1 MLWRKSP
8 LLLLRFPQILVA
20 LTATIVVMTIAAV
33 SGPLFLRATQTQSI
47 SEGVAQASSWLG
59 GFTAYYP
66 TEFFERRGNRGPD
79 ELVLF
84 GDRMGTAFEDR
95 FRDVPEVGGASAT
108 YFGTG
113 EVATGVAGR
122 KANVLLLHR
131 TDALRNIT
139 VLSEAKVEGVWI
151 ADRTAKKLGIQA
163 GSEIN
168 LASGDRQTTV
178 PVQGIYKFLPAD
190 KERGFWSPLSRFIYR
205 PPGSFFDPPPFVL
218 ADRAVYEGLLSE
230 LRTYG
235 GLRFDFELEDTQLT
249 PERAGKAARTFAQT
263 AAELEDPSSALSE
276 AEGPFV
282 EKGTGGSIQSDTA
295 LRGIVE
301 TATERVATVSP
312 VVDLLSA
319 AARIVALATVATAG
333 FYMVQRR
340 RVEALSLIARGIGP
354 FPQALRYTV
363 QALLPTLLG
372 VALGVSVG
380 YQLVARLGPSE
391 RLSWDSLSYVWRD
404 VAITTAAAGA
414 ILFAASA
421 AAVRRAEQNL
431 QGGRATLIPAQV
443 RKYLPL
449 GLALALG
456 AFVFAQRD
464 GIRGD
469 TAEALADPRLTLVPI
484 ALVLSGG
491 VIGAELLRFG
501 VAAVASRLKY
511 RSPSLYLAAKR
522 LTGATTMPRVLVVAA
537 ACSLGVAVYG
547 FTISTTIEATAGAK
561 ARVFV
566 GSDYG
571 AFVGSNSETPKIG
584 LPITQVAKIDGIKLA
599 SGGTVTLMGIN
610 PATFEAAA
618 YWNETFSEEPLEDML
633 ARLET
638 QTRPTPVI
646 VAGADASGT
655 IRLGDGSTGVD
666 LKVVGN
672 ATAFPGMGGT
682 SSMIILEREALRQT
696 LIDLGASASTPKE
709 QIWVHGDPEEAES
722 ALKAVGLSPEI
733 QLSAD
738 RVLQTPTLTA
748 LLYVLS
754 ALGALGV
761 AAAIVAVVT
770 LLLFLQARHKGAMI
784 TTALVR
790 RMGLSRKSELTSWTV
805 ELLGALGVAFGV
817 AALVGLPISALMAQQ
832 LDPKA
837 SIPPHPVLATPVGML
852 LLMGVAVVAVAVA
865 GGLLLRRSA
874 DKADVATL
882 FRT

>member
-66 TEFFERRGNRGPD
+66 TEFFKRRGNRGPE
-79 ELVLF
+79 ELVHF
-84 GDRMGTAFEDR
+84 GDRMATAFEDR
-95 FRDVPEVGGASAT
+95 FRDLPEVGSASTT

-131 TDALRNIT
+131 SDAIQNIT
-139 VLSEAKVEGVWI
+139 VLSEAEVEGVWI
-151 ADRTAKKLGIQA
+151 ADGTAKKLGIRA
-163 GSEIN
+163 GDEIT
-168 LASGDRQTTV
+168 LTSGERRSAV
-178 PVQGIYKFLPAD
+178 PVQGIYRSLAAEE
-190 KERGFWSPLSRFIYR
+190 EREFWAPLSRFIYR
-205 PPGSFFDPPPFVL
+205 SPGSFFGPLPFVL
-218 ADRAVYEGLLSE
+218 ADRTMYEGLLSE

-249 PERAGKAARTFAQT
+249 PERATAAADTFAQT
-263 AAELEDPSSALSE
+263 ATELEDPSSALSE
-276 AEGPFV
+276 VEGPFV
-282 EKGTGGSIQSDTA
+282 EEGTGGSIQADTA
-295 LRGIVE
+295 LKGIVD
-301 TATERVATVSP
+301 TATTRVTTVSP

-319 AARIVALATVATAG
+319 AARIVALATVAAAG

-340 RVEALSLIARGIGP
+340 RVEAVSLIGRGVGP
-354 FPQALRYTV
+354 LPQALRYTV

-372 VALGVSVG
+372 VGLGVSLG
-380 YQLVARLGPSE
+380 YALVAQAGPSE
-391 RLSWDSLSYVWRD
+391 RLGWDSLALVWRN
-404 VAITTAAAGA
+404 VAVTTAAAVA
-414 ILFAASA
+414 ILYIASA
-421 AAVRRAEQNL
+421 AAVRRAEQDL
-431 QGGRATLIPAQV
+431 RGGTATLIPARV
-443 RKYLPL
+443 REYLPL
-449 GLALALG
+449 CLALALG
-456 AFVFAQRD
+456 AVILTQRD

-484 ALVLSGG
+484 ALVLCGG
-491 VIGAELLRFG
+491 IVGAELLRFG

-511 RSPSLYLAAKR
+511 RSPGLYLAAKR

-547 FTISTTIEATAGAK
+547 FTISTTIEATADAK

-571 AFVGSNSETPKIG
+571 AFVGSNSETPKID
-584 LPITQVAKIDGIKLA
+584 LPITQVAKIDGIELS

-610 PATFEAAA
+610 PETFEAAA
-618 YWNETFSEEPLEDML
+618 YWNKMFSEDSLGDML
-633 ARLET
+633 ARLEMET
-638 QTRPTPVI
+638 LPTPVI
-646 VAGADASGT
+646 VAGAEASGT
-655 IRLGDGSTGVD
+655 IRLGDSSSGVD
-666 LKVVGN
+666 LKVVGD

-682 SSMIILEREALRQT
+682 DVMVILEREALRQT
-696 LIDLGASASTPKE
+696 LVDLGSSASTPKE
-709 QIWVHGDPEEAES
+709 QIWVNGDPEEAES

-748 LLYVLS
+748 LLYVLG

-770 LLLFLQARHKGAMI
+770 LLLFLQARHKGAMT

-790 RMGLSRKSELTSWTV
+790 RMGLSRNSELISWTA

-817 AALVGLPISALMAQQ
+817 ATLVGLPISALMAEQ

-837 SIPPHPVLATPVGML
+837 SIPPPPVLATPVGMMAFL
-852 LLMGVAVVAVAVA
+852 GVSVVAVAVV

-874 DKADVATL
+874 DKADVASL